1 MVLQKKVLAL
11 LLILLMIGSF
21 LPLDFVRAEDTATH
35 RIGGSDRFETSAL
48 TALEAFPGGA
58 QTVIIARGD
67 DAGHYADALTGSFLA
82 GVLNAPILLTRP
94 DSLPAQTASA
104 IADLN
109 ATSAVIL
116 GGNQAVGES
125 VENALKTLVDDVTR
139 IQGEDRYATAAA
151 ILSYARSR
159 GQQVNKAFLVGGMA
173 PADSLTAG
181 PKAFQSKTPI
191 LLTQQNSLPDV
202 TKIALQSAGI
212 TSVTVVGGSSV
223 VGPAVITQ
231 LEDLVNAENI
241 KVVEGTSRYDTS
253 VEFAKSEFPTTSD
266 FLLVNGASLV
276 DAIGAAVF
284 GRPVLYT
291 YHDRLPT
298 EVESHINMHFPS
310 DIIIMGGVVA
320 VSGLIEGK
328 WANSTYPYTN
338 TLILGLDNY
347 PLNDTVMIVSYNN
360 TTYESSIISVSRDTY
375 TSFQE
380 WAPKQ
385 SGLCHLAFASYYGSN
400 AGKNMHN
407 GAILTVRTIE
417 KLLTI
422 PIHHYASITFE
433 GFVELVDLIGSVE
446 IDVHPD
452 FESLGILPFS
462 GLQTLNGNQ
471 ALTYSRHRDPRIK
484 EAGSETSDGDRIR
497 RNQRML
503 KAIFSQCKTLTSE
516 ELLAVFDALEGDKL
530 FTSMDDWD
538 LLTLANIFYD
548 KNPEDMTSVVLPGE
562 GKFVFQSNINKWIW
576 YVILNISDTNDILQ
590 GIGLK

>member
-1 MVLQKKVLAL
+1 MVFQKKVLACML
-11 LLILLMIGSF
+11 VLLLMISLF
-21 LPLDFVRAEDTATH
+21 VPLDSAFAENTTTH
-35 RIGGSDRFETSAL
+35 RIGGADRFETSAL

-94 DSLPAQTASA
+94 DSLPAQIASA

-116 GGNQAVGES
+116 GGNQAVGIN
-125 VENALKTLVDDVTR
+125 VHNTLATLVDHVTR
-139 IQGEDRYATAAA
+139 IEGEDRYATAAA
-151 ILSYARSR
+151 ILNYARSR
-159 GQQVNKAFLVGGMA
+159 GHQVNKAFVVGGMA

-191 LLTQQNSLPDV
+191 LLTRQNSLPDV
-202 TKIALQSAGI
+202 TRAALQSAGI

-223 VGPAVITQ
+223 VGPMVITQ
-231 LEDLVNAENI
+231 LEELIAKENI
-241 KVVEGTSRYDTS
+241 KVVQGISRYDTS
-253 VEFAKSEFPTTSD
+253 VEFAKSEFSTSSD

-298 EVESHINMHFPS
+298 TVESYINIKFPS
-310 DIIIMGGVVA
+310 DIIIMGGVAA

-375 TSFQE
+375 ISFQE

-385 SGLCHLAFASYYGSN
+385 SGLCHLAFASYYGSK
-400 AGKNMHN
+400 AGKDMHN

-417 KLLTI
+417 RLLTI
-422 PIHHYASITFE
+422 PIHHYATITFE
-433 GFVELVDLIGSVE
+433 GFVELVDLIGGVE

-452 FESLGILPFS
+452 FEKHGILPFS
-462 GLQTLNGNQ
+462 GLQALNGNQ
-471 ALTYSRHRDPRIK
+471 ALKYSRHRDPRII
-484 EAGSETSDGDRIR
+484 EPDSDSSDGDRIR

-503 KAIFSQCKTLTSE
+503 KAIFSQCKTLSSI
-516 ELLAVFDALEGDKL
+516 ELLDVFDALDEKL
-530 FTSMDDWD
+530 YTSMDDWD
-538 LLTLANIFYD
+538 LLTLANIFYY
-548 KNPEDMTSVVLPGE
+548 KNPEDMISVVLPGE
-562 GKFVFQSNINKWIW
+562 GKFVFQSKLNKWVW
-576 YVILNISDTNDILQ
+576 YVISNIQDTDEILQ
-590 GIGLK
+590 GMGFK